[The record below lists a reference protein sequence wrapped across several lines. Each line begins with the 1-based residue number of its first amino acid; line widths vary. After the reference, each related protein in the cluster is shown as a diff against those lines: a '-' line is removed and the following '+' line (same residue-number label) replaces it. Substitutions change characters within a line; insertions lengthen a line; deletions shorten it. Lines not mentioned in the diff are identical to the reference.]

1 MSRYVFNFQEIN
13 ESNPGLVGGKGWNLG
28 QLFRIEGINV
38 PDGFCITTEAYRTAL
53 EHNEEFTALV
63 SQLTILKAEDR
74 TQISEIS
81 ARVRG
86 VIEGS
91 EIAKEI
97 ESEIVRHLD
106 ALGAENAYAVRSSAT
121 AEDLPYASF
130 AGQQDTYLNV
140 KGREAILQS
149 VKKCWASLFT
159 DRAVIYRLRN
169 GFDHRQVYLSV
180 IIQRMVFPEASG
192 VMFTADP
199 ATSNRKVL
207 SINAC
212 FGLGEALVSGLVN
225 PDLFTVRDGR
235 ITDKVVADKKLGIY
249 PLKEGGTEERNIELK
264 QQHIQTL
271 TDEQVLQLEQIGRKI
286 EAYFACPQDIEW
298 CLIRGYSSEGG
309 VSPNLIRHSSEGRV
323 SPFLDDKFYIVQSR
337 PITTLFPIPEV
348 TDGKNHV
355 FVSFGHMQMMTD
367 TIKPLGISLYR
378 LGRDHPMPQA
388 GGRLF
393 VDISQSLSSVIGRK
407 TLVSMGGDGDILM
420 ANALL
425 KVIERKDF
433 LKTLPRKLPGTNRFN
448 MVKMVLPVLFQ
459 TVKISRANDAALIPK
474 VIERVDARIHGLQ
487 EKIAAVSGDKLFD
500 LILQDINK
508 LQTITMDPE
517 SLATA
522 YVGQQASKWLDKKM
536 AKWLGDVQVG
546 DTLSRTA
553 PHNITSEMGLA
564 LLDVA
569 DVVRT
574 YPAVIAYLEQA
585 DDNTFFEG
593 FAGLPGGDAVRDSI
607 QAFLEQYGMRCPS
620 EIDITRPRW
629 SEQPTALVPAIL
641 SNVRNLQPGAH
652 KAKVEQGR
660 LEAEQKER
668 DLLARLERLPGGKR
682 KARKTRRKISI
693 LRNFI
698 GFREYPKYF
707 FTRCLQIYK
716 EALMREAD
724 VLVQKGVIQNRED
737 VYYLSLE
744 EFRDAVHPG
753 HLDCSVIA
761 ARIEEY
767 AAFEKMTPPRVMIS
781 EGEVISGEYEAVDIP
796 GQALVGVP
804 ASSGVIEGRARI
816 VLRMEDA
823 NLEDGD
829 ILVTTFTDPSWTPL
843 FLSVR
848 GLVTEVGG
856 LLIHGA
862 AIARE
867 YGLPAVVGVENA
879 TRLIEDGQRIRVN
892 GTRGY
897 VEIL

>member
-1 MSRYVFNFQEIN
+1 MNQYLFDFQEIN
-13 ESNPGLVGGKGWNLG
+13 ESKPGLVGGKGWNLG

-53 EHNEEFTALV
+53 KHNEEFTALV
-63 SQLTILKAEDR
+63 SQLAILKAEDR

-81 ARVRG
+81 AQIRG

-91 EIAKEI
+91 KIAKEI

-180 IIQRMVFPEASG
+180 IIQRMVFPGASG

-225 PDLFTVRDGR
+225 ADLFTVRDGR
-235 ITDKVVADKKLGIY
+235 ISDKVVAHKKSGVFATR
-249 PLKEGGTEERNIELK
+249 EGGTEERGIELK

-271 TDEQVLQLEQIGRKI
+271 TDEQVLRLDQIGRKI

-298 CLIRGYSSEGG
+298 CMVRGHSSEGG
-309 VSPNLIRHSSEGRV
+309 VSP
-323 SPFLDDKFYIVQSR
+323 FLDDRFYIVQSR
-337 PITTLFPIPEV
+337 PITTLFPVPEV
-348 TDGKNHV
+348 SDGKNHV
-355 FVSFGHMQMMTD
+355 FMSIGHMQMMTD
-367 TIKPLGISLYR
+367 AIKPLGISFLR
-378 LGRDHPMPQA
+378 FIGDPPAPQA

-393 VDISQSLSSVIGRK
+393 LDISVSLSSVIGRK
-407 TLVSMGGDGDILM
+407 ILVSLGSVGDILM
-420 ANALL
+420 ADALS

-433 LKTLPRKLPGTNRFN
+433 LKTLPRKLPGSKRFTEA
-448 MVKMVLPVLFQ
+448 KAALPILFQ
-459 TVKISRANDAALIPK
+459 TVKIYLTNDAALIPK
-474 VIERVDARIHGLQ
+474 LIERIDTRIRGLQ
-487 EKIAAVSGDKLFD
+487 EKIAGVSGDELFD
-500 LILQDINK
+500 LILQEKKEFQTVQLDPASNGAMGVGTLALNWLNK
-508 LQTITMDPE
+508 N
-517 SLATA
+517 
-522 YVGQQASKWLDKKM
+522 M
-536 AKWLGDVQVG
+536 AKWLGDVKVC
-546 DTLSRTA
+546 DTLSQSV
-553 PHNITSEMGLA
+553 PYNITSEMGLA

-569 DVVRT
+569 DGVRP
-574 YPAVIAYLEQA
+574 YPAVIAYLEHA

-593 FAGLPGGDAVRDSI
+593 FDGLPGGGAVRDSI
-607 QAFLEQYGMRCPS
+607 QAYLEQYGMRCPG

-652 KAKVEQGR
+652 KTRVEQGR

-668 DLLARLERLPGGKR
+668 DLLARLDRLPGGKR
-682 KARKTRRKISI
+682 KARKTRRMIGI

-698 GFREYPKYF
+698 GYREYPKYF
-707 FTRCLQIYK
+707 WVKRWQVYK
-716 EALMREAD
+716 QALMREAAI
-724 VLVQKGVIQNRED
+724 LVQKGVIQNRED

-744 EFRDAVHPG
+744 EFWDAAQSS
-753 HLDCSVIA
+753 HLDYSVIA
-761 ARIEEY
+761 ARKEEY
-767 AAFEKMTPPRVMIS
+767 ATFEKMAPPRVLTS
-781 EGEVISGEYEAVDIP
+781 EGEVISGEYDTVDIP
-796 GQALVGVP
+796 PQALVGMP

-823 NLEDGD
+823 NLDDGD

-848 GLVTEVGG
+848 GLVTDVGG
-856 LLIHGA
+856 LMTHGA
-862 AIARE
+862 TIARE

-879 TRLIEDGQRIRVN
+879 TRLIEDGRRIRVN

>member
-1 MSRYVFNFQEIN
+1 MNRYLFNFQEIN
-13 ESNPGLVGGKGWNLG
+13 ESKPGLVGGKGWNLG

-38 PDGFCITTEAYRTAL
+38 PDGFCITTEAYRTAIS
-53 EHNEEFTALV
+53 HNEEFTALV
-63 SQLTILKAEDR
+63 SQLAILKAKDR

-81 ARVRG
+81 ARIRG
-86 VIEGS
+86 VIEAS
-91 EIAKEI
+91 EIAGEI

-199 ATSNRKVL
+199 ATSNRKAL

-225 PDLFTVRDGR
+225 ADLFTVRDGK
-235 ITDKVVADKKLGIY
+235 IIDKVVAHKKLGVY
-249 PLKEGGTEERNIELK
+249 ALREGGTEERGIEPE

-286 EAYFACPQDIEW
+286 EAHFACPQDIEW
-298 CLIRGYSSEGG
+298 CLIKGHSSAGG
-309 VSPNLIRHSSEGRV
+309 VPPNLSDT
-323 SPFLDDKFYIVQSR
+323 FFIVQSR
-337 PITTLFPIPEV
+337 PITTLFPVPEV
-348 TDGKNHV
+348 SDGKNHV
-355 FVSFGHMQMMTD
+355 FISYGHQQMMMD
-367 TIKPLGISLYR
+367 AIKPLGISFIR
-378 LGRDHPMPQA
+378 FFTFPSMPWSQT

-393 VDISQSLSSVIGRK
+393 LDISAGLSSVIRRK
-407 TLVSMGGDGDILM
+407 QTISMVSNMWDILM
-420 ANALL
+420 VDAVSQ
-425 KVIERKDF
+425 VIQRKDF
-433 LKTLPRKLPGTNRFN
+433 LKTLPRKQQGGNSIKGALPI
-448 MVKMVLPVLFQ
+448 LLQ
-459 TVKISRANDAALIPK
+459 TVKISWVNDAALIPK
-474 VIERVDARIHGLQ
+474 VNERIDARIRGLQ
-487 EKIAAVSGDKLFD
+487 EKIAGVSGDELFD
-500 LILQDINK
+500 LIWQDKKELLAIHG
-508 LQTITMDPE
+508 DSE
-517 SLATA
+517 SLGAVFA
-522 YVGQQASKWLDKKM
+522 SYQALQWLDQNM
-536 AKWLGDVQVG
+536 ARWLGDVKVC
-546 DTLSRTA
+546 DTLSRSV

-569 DVVRT
+569 DVVRP

-593 FAGLPGGDAVRDSI
+593 FDGLPGGSAVRGSI
-607 QAFLEQYGMRCPS
+607 QAYLEQYGMRCPG

-652 KAKVEQGR
+652 EARVEQGR

-668 DLLARLERLPGGKR
+668 ELLARLERLPGGKR

-698 GFREYPKYF
+698 GNRENQKHF
-707 FTRCLQIYK
+707 WMRRWQIYR
-716 EALMREAD
+716 EALMREASI
-724 VLVQKGVIQNRED
+724 LVQKGLIQDRED
-737 VYYLSLE
+737 VCYLSFE
-744 EFRDAVHPG
+744 EFRDVVHSG
-753 HLDCSVIA
+753 HLDYSIIA
-761 ARIEEY
+761 ARKDEY
-767 AAFEKMTPPRVMIS
+767 AAFEKMTPPRLLTS

-796 GQALVGVP
+796 PQALVGVP

-816 VLRMEDA
+816 VLRIEDA
-823 NLEDGD
+823 SLEDGD
-829 ILVTTFTDPSWTPL
+829 ILVTTFTDPGWTPL

-856 LLIHGA
+856 LMTHGA
-862 AIARE
+862 TIARE

-879 TRLIEDGQRIRVN
+879 TRLIEDGRKIRVN

>member
-53 EHNEEFTALV
+53 KHNEEFTALV
-63 SQLTILKAEDR
+63 SQLAILKAEDR

-81 ARVRG
+81 AQIRG

-91 EIAKEI
+91 KIAKEI

-180 IIQRMVFPEASG
+180 IIQRMVFPGASG

-225 PDLFTVRDGR
+225 ADLFTVRDGR
-235 ITDKVVADKKLGIY
+235 IIDKAVAHKKMGIY
-249 PLKEGGTEERNIELK
+249 ALKAGGTEERGIEPK
-264 QQHIQTL
+264 EQHIQTL
-271 TDEQVLQLEQIGRKI
+271 TDEQVLRLEQIGRKI

-298 CLIRGYSSEGG
+298 CLSGDR
-309 VSPNLIRHSSEGRV
+309 
-323 SPFLDDKFYIVQSR
+323 FYIVQSR
-337 PITTLFPIPEV
+337 PITTLFPVPEIS
-348 TDGKNHV
+348 DGKNHV
-355 FVSFGHMQMMTD
+355 FISFGHQQMMTD
-367 TIKPLGISLYR
+367 AIKPLGFFFIGSFLTFQ
-378 LGRDHPMPQA
+378 PTMPQA

-393 VDISQSLSSVIGRK
+393 IDFSASLSSAIGRK
-407 TLVSMGGDGDILM
+407 QMVSWVSENGDLLM
-420 ANALL
+420 VNALS
-425 KVIERKDF
+425 KVIQRKDF
-433 LKTLPRKLPGTNRFN
+433 LKTLPRKLQGTDSFATFKGLLRIG
-448 MVKMVLPVLFQ
+448 FQ
-459 TVKISRANDAALIPK
+459 MVKISRANDAALVPK
-474 VIERVDARIHGLQ
+474 LIERIDARIRGLQ
-487 EKIAAVSGDKLFD
+487 EKIPAVSGDELFD
-500 LILQDINK
+500 LILQDRK
-508 LQTITMDPE
+508 E
-517 SLATA
+517 FLAHTEREDA
-522 YVGQQASKWLDKKM
+522 AAFIIGYQALKWLDKNM
-536 AKWLGDVQVG
+536 AKWLGDVKGCDV
-546 DTLSRTA
+546 LSQSA

-569 DVVRT
+569 DVVRP

-593 FAGLPGGDAVRDSI
+593 LAGLPGGGAVHDSI
-607 QAFLEQYGMRCPS
+607 QAYLKQYGMRCPG

-652 KAKVEQGR
+652 KARVEQGR

-668 DLLARLERLPGGKR
+668 ELLARLERLPGGKR

-698 GFREYPKYF
+698 GYREYPKYF
-707 FTRCLQIYK
+707 CARHWQIYK
-716 EALMREAD
+716 QALMREAA
-724 VLVQKGVIQNRED
+724 VLVQKGVIQERED
-737 VYYLSLE
+737 VYYLSFE
-744 EFRDAVHPG
+744 EFREVVHSG
-753 HLDCSVIA
+753 HLDYSIIA
-761 ARIEEY
+761 ARKEEY
-767 AAFEKMTPPRVMIS
+767 AAFEKMTPPRVMTS

-796 GQALVGVP
+796 SGALAGMP

-816 VLRMEDA
+816 VLRIEDA

-829 ILVTTFTDPSWTPL
+829 ILVTAFTDPSWTPL
-843 FLSVR
+843 FLSIG
-848 GLVTEVGG
+848 GLVAEVGG
-856 LLIHGA
+856 LMTHGST
-862 AIARE
+862 IARE
-867 YGLPAVVGVENA
+867 YGLPAVVSVENA